1 MVKIMDFISNSL
13 QATDDIAHQIASQI
27 KPGDIIAFSGDL
39 GVGKTTLT
47 RSIVKYLGS
56 DDFVS
61 SPTFSLVNHYKAK
74 NDIFHFDMYRI
85 TNEDE
90 LYSTGFFDYID
101 DKNIIIIEWFENIKS
116 FFNNNS
122 IKIKLTYID
131 ENSRKITITS
141 NGDDRFWNH

>member
-1 MVKIMDFISNSL
+1 MVKIMDFISDSL
-13 QATDDIAHQIASQI
+13 QATDDIARQIASQI
-27 KPGDIIAFSGDL
+27 KPGDIIAFSGDI

-56 DDFVS
+56 YDFVS
-61 SPTFSLVNHYKAK
+61 SPTFSLINNYKAK
-74 NDIFHFDMYRI
+74 NNIFHFDMYRI

-101 DKNIIIIEWFENIKS
+101 GNNILIIEWFENIKS
-116 FFNNNS
+116 FFNNNV
-122 IKIKLTYID
+122 INIKLTYID

-141 NGDDRFWNH
+141 NGDDRFWNR

>member
-27 KPGDIIAFSGDL
+27 KPGDIIAFTGDL

-61 SPTFSLVNHYKAK
+61 RFSLVNHYKAK

-101 DKNIIIIEWFENIKS
+101 DKNILIIEWGENIKS
-116 FFNNNS
+116 FFNTNTIN
-122 IKIKLTYID
+122 IKLTYID

-141 NGDDRFWNH
+141 NGDERF